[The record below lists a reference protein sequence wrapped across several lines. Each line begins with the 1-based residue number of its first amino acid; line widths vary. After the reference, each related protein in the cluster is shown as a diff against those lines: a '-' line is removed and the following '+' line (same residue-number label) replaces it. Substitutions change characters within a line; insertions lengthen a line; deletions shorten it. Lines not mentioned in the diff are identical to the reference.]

1 MMRIER
7 VFRLRQQYDEKGKF
21 LMKKLTLIIAIA
33 ILLSGL
39 ADASDFTLKVKGNY
53 FSPSEKAFKDIYGG
67 GWVYGGEANFGIW
80 KNLKLWVG
88 TSFFSKKGELSFTGE
103 ETKVR
108 IIPIG
113 GGVKYVSSVGGIN
126 YYSGI
131 GINYYLYKETN
142 PIGDASKGGF
152 GIVGIIGSFMK
163 VTGGLIIDL
172 YINYSYCK
180 MKPADYRINIGGF
193 EAGIGIGYEF

>member
-1 MMRIER
+1 MRLI
-7 VFRLRQQYDEKGKF
+7 KKSF
-21 LMKKLTLIIAIA
+21 LICLFL
-33 ILLSGL
+33 LLSL
-39 ADASDFTLKVKGNY
+39 AHLLAQEECTTAVVSGNAAVDGR
-53 FSPSEKAFKDIYGG
+53 PLL
-67 GWVYGGEANFGIW
+67 W
-80 KNLKLWVG
+80 KNLELWVG
-88 TSFFSKKGELSFTGE
+88 ASFFSKKGELSFTGE

-113 GGVKYVSSVGGIN
+113 GGVKYISSVGGIN

-152 GIVGIIGSFMK
+152 GILGMIGSFMK
-163 VTGGLIIDL
+163 VTRGLIIDL
-172 YINYSYCK
+172 YIDYSYCK